1 MPDPN
6 ANVED
11 EDEDPV
17 EVIDNSG
24 GNNDDGVITFGDV
37 EDTTKDED

>member
-1 MPDPN
+1 VPDP
-6 ANVED
+6 AVED
-11 EDEDPV
+11 EGEDPV